1 MFHQITVLPTISPK
15 KGTNNT
21 CTLFFGH
28 ITVFVFISPVDL
40 AINIEFGNITVMIK
54 SESRVI
60 TIFIAATAVEFNT
73 DTIVCISISKISI
86 GITNITIDDNL
97 CKALLIVITEII
109 IDSFIRTYLFYLFK

>member
-1 MFHQITVLPTISPK
+1 
-15 KGTNNT
+15 
-21 CTLFFGH
+21 
-28 ITVFVFISPVDL
+28 
-40 AINIEFGNITVMIK
+40 MIK

>member
-28 ITVFVFISPVDL
+28 ITVFVFISPVGL

-54 SESRVI
+54 NKCSVI
-60 TIFIAATAVEFNT
+60 IRSAAAVIFNA
-73 DTIVCISISKISI
+73 DTVVCIGISKID
-86 GITNITIDDNL
+86 ITMDITTMDANFR
-97 CKALLIVITEII
+97 KALLVVITEII